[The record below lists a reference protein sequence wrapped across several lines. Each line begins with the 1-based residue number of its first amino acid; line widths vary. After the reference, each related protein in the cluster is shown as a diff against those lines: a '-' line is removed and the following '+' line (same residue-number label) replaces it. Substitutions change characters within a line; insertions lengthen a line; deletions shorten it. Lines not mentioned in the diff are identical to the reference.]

1 MSSYSKEQELSNVVN
16 KILNERRCWLVYF
29 VDFKCLN
36 VSAMYTPRDVN
47 GYYTIKR
54 KNETPAT
61 MCVVISFFYLYNGW
75 RKVEKN

>member
-1 MSSYSKEQELSNVVN
+1 MSSYSKEQKLSNVVN
-16 KILNERRCWLVYF
+16 KILNERCLLVYF
-29 VDFKCLN
+29 VDFKRLN
-36 VSAMYTPRDVN
+36 VSTLYTPRDVN